1 MCNHFALI
9 NVLNRDKVEENM
21 FSEEQIKKFYRYCMT
36 LTKNEEDAQDLLQT
50 GLEKWLL
57 ASMDEIK
64 APESYFYRILRNT
77 FIDYVR
83 KVSRREISPLDTV
96 EESKIISLNEKELE
110 DFVADKQSVEK
121 LMGELSDQDREVL
134 YFWAVEGYSFQEISK
149 LMDVPKGTLLARMHR
164 MKKKI
169 TTNSPELVSEVF

>member
-1 MCNHFALI
+1 
-9 NVLNRDKVEENM
+9 M
-21 FSEEQIKKFYRYCMT
+21 FDEKQIQKFYRYCLT

-50 GLEKWLL
+50 GLEKWLM

-83 KVSRREISPLDTV
+83 KVSKRDISPLDTV
-96 EESKIISLNEKELE
+96 EESKVISLNEKEME
-110 DFVADKQSVEK
+110 DFVADKQAVEN
-121 LMGELSDQDREVL
+121 LMTNLPDQDREVL

-149 LMDVPKGTLLARMHR
+149 LLDVPKGTLLARMHR
-164 MKKKI
+164 MKKKLQAR
-169 TTNSPELVSEVF
+169 SPELSSEVF